1 MTYFSFI
8 DRYNLAIFIRNSLHL
23 LITYISIRGRWR
35 KGGDSTV
42 VGGGNH
48 EEEEEEEEEEEAET
62 RDDGKE
68 GRIAVNRH

>member
-1 MTYFSFI
+1 MTYFSPRLSI

-48 EEEEEEEEEEEAET
+48 EEEEEEEAET

-68 GRIAVNRH
+68 GRIAVNGH

>member
-48 EEEEEEEEEEEAET
+48 EEEEEAET

-68 GRIAVNRH
+68 GRIAVNGH